1 MSPISFLFAV
11 QWLPG
16 VVSLQE
22 DDTDDIIADMSLS
35 LKLKRKR
42 GRLIKTWQVY
52 KAWDRFCR
60 FEKVYLDATSG
71 LTA

>member
-1 MSPISFLFAV
+1 MSPFSFLFAV

-35 LKLKRKR
+35 LKLK
-42 GRLIKTWQVY
+42 GTEDV
-52 KAWDRFCR
+52 
-60 FEKVYLDATSG
+60 
-71 LTA
+71 